1 MTLTEVS
8 YYARKIVPPITIGF
22 VVFLIIA
29 GIVRVAISRNLPKT
43 TTSID
48 PLTTPI
54 PRIDPVFGNL
64 SKIVTSSKI
73 DYPPNPTFVL
83 DTIEGKPVGA
93 TESAKIFFLLPKPV
107 RYGYLQTAYL
117 MAKSFGFDTTTV
129 KHRLDGT
136 QAIFEDSDKKAAID
150 ITTFNFEYKYQYEN
164 NTQLF
169 TNSILP
175 TDTIISEAAKQ
186 FLRSVNKYPEELT
199 QGHQETI
206 YMHYDTT
213 AQTFTVVKKPEEA
226 NAVEVDFYRP
236 DIEGLSVRPPRYFNS
251 QNFVVMVFINGVPK
265 VIKAQLKFFDR
276 DAENY
281 GSYPLKTGEEAYRE
295 LTQGLGLIVSSGQST
310 NKITVNKMSL
320 AYFDPDIQQ
329 QYLQPV
335 YVFLSNNGF
344 AAYVPAVKSSYVE

>member
-1 MTLTEVS
+1 MV
-8 YYARKIVPPITIGF
+8 IGF

-29 GIVRVAISRNLPKT
+29 SIIRFTISLNQPKT
-43 TTSID
+43 TTSTNSVATPV
-48 PLTTPI
+48 PLI
-54 PRIDPVFGNL
+54 NPVFGKL
-64 SKIVTSSKI
+64 SKIVTASKI

-83 DTIEGKPVGA
+83 DTIEGKPVGS

-117 MAKSFGFDTTTV
+117 MAKSFGFDTTLI

-136 QAIFEDSDKKAAID
+136 QAIFEDSDKKASID

-169 TNSILP
+169 TNSVLP
-175 TDTIISEAAKQ
+175 SDTIISESARQ
-186 FLRSVNKYPEELT
+186 FLRSVNKYPEELA
-199 QGHQETI
+199 QGHQENI
-206 YMHYDTT
+206 YMHYDAT
-213 AQTFTVVKKPEEA
+213 AQTFSVVKKPEEA

-265 VIKAQLKFFDR
+265 IIKAQLKFFER
-276 DAENY
+276 DTENY

-295 LTQGLGLIVSSGQST
+295 LTQGLGLIVSTGQST

-320 AYFDPDIQQ
+320 SYFDPDIQQ

-335 YVFLSNNGF
+335 YVFLGNNGF
-344 AAYVPAVKSSYVE
+344 AAYVPAIKSSYVE